1 MGIKTYLNKKIYIF
15 LFSKYIRL
23 HFLKMINIGYM
34 EYPPTSIG
42 DIKDKKLKAHLKSI
56 LTLIDEITDK
66 KKLAKLKNQS
76 ENLVTIKMV
85 NQQTWTFLITPVEE
99 VNKGL
104 IKKNIFRVEFSYD
117 ACLCF

>member
-66 KKLAKLKNQS
+66 KIS
-76 ENLVTIKMV
+76 EI
-85 NQQTWTFLITPVEE
+85 EE
-99 VNKGL
+99 SVGK
-104 IKKNIFRVEFSYD
+104 FSYD
-117 ACLCF
+117 KNGKLANLDISNYTC